1 MALRLDARIPLVCG
15 QASDALP
22 ADALLLEGEGDASP
36 MRDWFLAGGETG
48 HPAKCACCVPRNAA
62 GQALSRL
69 LLARARTH
77 GPRFGRVIAV
87 VRTPAG
93 HDAVLAALQSDPLA
107 SSCFALYPGGPA
119 P

>member
-1 MALRLDARIPLVCG
+1 MALMLDARIPLVFG
-15 QASDALP
+15 LASDAGP
-22 ADALLLEGEGDASP
+22 ADALLLEGEGDAAA
-36 MRDWFLAGGETG
+36 MRDWFVSGGESG
-48 HPAKCACCVPRNAA
+48 HPVNCACCVPRNEA

-87 VRTPAG
+87 VHTPAG
-93 HDAVLAALQSDPLA
+93 RAAVLAALDSDPLA